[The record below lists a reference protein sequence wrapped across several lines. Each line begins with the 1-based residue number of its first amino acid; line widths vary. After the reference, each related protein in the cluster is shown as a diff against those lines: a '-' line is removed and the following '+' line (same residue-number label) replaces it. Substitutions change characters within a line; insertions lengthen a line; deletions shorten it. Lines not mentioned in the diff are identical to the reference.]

1 MEFQKFI
8 VGSLYGW
15 RRGQYRMFTKAY
27 ISMARKQGKS
37 LIVSGMSVNELL
49 FGQYPKFNR
58 QIYVASST
66 YKQAQT
72 IFKMASQ
79 QVNLMRSKSKLIR
92 EKTDVRKTDIEDVLS
107 SSVFA
112 PLSNNPDAV
121 DGKDPTVA
129 ILDELASMPDDEMYS
144 RFKTGMTLQK
154 NPLTLLVST
163 AGDNL
168 NSQMYQ
174 EYKYIRRILEGKVKA
189 DNYFVYCAEMD
200 SQDEVQDE
208 AKWIKAMP
216 LLESKEHR
224 KTILQNIKSDIQDEL
239 EKGTSYYKILIKNFN
254 LWQAQREDSL
264 LDITDWEQAVTN
276 TPDIKGKE
284 IEYGKDLVGL
294 TRKIDMSEIK
304 TALIAVGPENDK
316 GKRLELVVTDDE
328 AQSQFN
334 LPTRYIWGIYEPQSD
349 DQNMNETRLRSLAKT
364 ELNKRKSAVMSY
376 EITSTD
382 LEVTYPHEIISI
394 GDTVRVKHRDFNP
407 PLYVEAE
414 VIAEEYNI
422 ISENSTYTFGQ
433 PKEFKESELREE
445 FNKRLNIIHQKLND
459 NISNINTIVKDV
471 VDGELEYF
479 ERKIH
484 KSDTPPENPVN
495 DMLWYDT
502 SNPDVAVLRRYWNG
516 RWIEATPNDVEK
528 LGGITREKALFSE
541 LNNIFINLSIQH
553 ASLLSEATELLN
565 SEYLVDNDLKADL
578 QASLDAVI
586 DVYNQIK
593 NNLESMT
600 PETATIGRLVDT
612 QALFLEYRKKLQDV
626 YTDVEDVKIAIS
638 DRFKL
643 LQSQYTDEKY
653 KEALEIIAT
662 KFGLTVNE
670 DLQLVGEPNVV
681 KSAIEAAREST
692 KEQLRDYVKT
702 SDYKTD
708 KDGIV
713 ERLDTAEAERT
724 TLKGEIKDKVTL
736 NEYRN
741 GLEEQKQYTD
751 DQLSDLSNNPEIKA
765 SIEQAN
771 QEAQEA
777 LKSYIDAQ
785 DNLKEKESQAY
796 ADGKISEEEQ
806 RAIQD
811 AQAKLEEAK
820 QNAELKARNA
830 EKKANAY
837 TDNKVKE
844 STDAQRRTLTRYGS
858 QIIQNGKEIKLRTT
872 KEEFNATNRT
882 LSNILNE
889 IVQNVTDGTT
899 IRYDDNGVAQALNVG
914 PRGIRLNADKIDI
927 NGNREINLLIQNM
940 RDKVDK
946 TDIVNSL
953 NLSREGL
960 DINVNRIGIKG
971 GNNNRYVQIQ
981 NDSIEL
987 GGIVQRTW
995 KGKRSTDDI
1004 FTRLKDGHLRF
1015 RNNTAGGSLYMS
1027 HFGISTYI
1035 DGEGED
1041 GGSSGTI
1048 QWWDKTYSDS
1058 GMNGITIN
1066 SYGGVVALTSDN
1078 NRVVLESYAS
1088 SNIKSKQAPVY
1099 LYPNTDKVPG
1109 LNRFAFTLSNAD
1121 NAYSSDGYIMFGS
1134 DENYDYGA
1142 GIRFSKERNKGLVQ
1156 IVNGRYATGGDTTI
1170 EAGYGKFNM
1179 LKRRDGNRYIHIQS
1193 TDLLSV
1199 GSDDAGD
1206 RIASNSIYRRT
1217 YSAAANLHITSAGTI
1232 GRSTSARKYKLSIEN
1247 QYNDRDEQLEH
1258 SKAILNLPIRTWF
1271 DKAESE
1277 ILARE
1282 LREDRKLSEDTY
1294 KLDRYVGLIAEEV
1307 ENLGLKE
1314 FVTYDDKGEIEGI
1327 AYDRLWIHLIPVIK
1341 EQQLRIKK
1349 LEESKNAG

>member
-1 MEFQKFI
+1 MIHVLDFNDKIIDFLSTDDP
-8 VGSLYGW
+8 SLV
-15 RRGQYRMFTKAY
+15 RAIHKRN
-27 ISMARKQGKS
+27 
-37 LIVSGMSVNELL
+37 VNDNSEMLELL
-49 FGQYPKFNR
+49 ISSERAEKFRERHRVIIRDSNKQWR
-58 QIYVASST
+58 EFIINWVQDTMDGYTEIECIASYLADIT
-66 YKQAQT
+66 TAKPYAPGK
-72 IFKMASQ
+72 F
-79 QVNLMRSKSKLIR
+79 
-92 EKTDVRKTDIEDVLS
+92 EKKTTSEALKDVLS
-107 SSVFA
+107 DTGWEVSEQTEY
-112 PLSNNPDAV
+112 
-121 DGKDPTVA
+121 DGLRTT
-129 ILDELASMPDDEMYS
+129 S
-144 RFKTGMTLQK
+144 
-154 NPLTLLVST
+154 
-163 AGDNL
+163 
-168 NSQMYQ
+168 
-174 EYKYIRRILEGKVKA
+174 
-189 DNYFVYCAEMD
+189 
-200 SQDEVQDE
+200 
-208 AKWIKAMP
+208 W
-216 LLESKEHR
+216 
-224 KTILQNIKSDIQDEL
+224 
-239 EKGTSYYKILIKNFN
+239 TSYQTRYEVLKQLCTTYKMVLDFYIELSSNTVKGRYVVLKKKN
-254 LWQAQREDSL
+254 SL
-264 LDITDWEQAVTN
+264 F
-276 TPDIKGKE
+276 KGKE

-334 LPTRYIWGIYEPQSD
+334 LPMRYIWGIYEPQSD
-349 DQNMNETRLRSLAKT
+349 DQNMNETRLSSLAKT

-445 FNKRLNIIHQKLND
+445 FNKRLNLIHQKLND

-541 LNNIFINLSIQH
+541 LKNIFINLSIQH

-785 DNLKEKESQAY
+785 DDLKEKESQAY

-844 STDAQRRTLTRYGS
+844 STDAQRKTLTRYGS

-872 KEEFNATNRT
+872 KEEFNASKRT
-882 LSNILNE
+882 LSRLLADITVNAMKGIYL
-889 IVQNVTDGTT
+889 
-899 IRYDDNGVAQALNVG
+899 RYDENGA
-914 PRGIRLNADKIDI
+914 ITSHTIDKDGVKIS
-927 NGNREINLLIQNM
+927 G
-940 RDKVDK
+940 DKVDITANREFNVVANNINNK
-946 TDIVNSL
+946 VGKNDIVNSL
-953 NLSREGL
+953 NLSNEGL

-971 GNNNRYVQIQ
+971 GNANRYVQVQ
-981 NDSIEL
+981 NDFIEL

-1066 SYGGVVALTSDN
+1066 SYGGVVALTSDY
-1078 NRVVLESYAS
+1078 NRIIIDSYAS
-1088 SNIKSKQAPVY
+1088 ANIESREAPIY
-1099 LYPNTDKVPG
+1099 LSPNTKNKPG

-1121 NAYSSDGYIMFGS
+1121 SAYETDGYIMFGS
-1134 DENYDYGA
+1134 DENYKYGA
-1142 GIRFSKERNKGLVQ
+1142 GLRFSKRSNKGLVQ
-1156 IVNGRYATGGDTTI
+1156 VVNGDYATGGDTTI
-1170 EAGYGKFNM
+1170 ESGMGKFN
-1179 LKRRDGNRYIHIQS
+1179 LVKRRDGNSYVSIQS
-1193 TDLLSV
+1193 YDLLAV
-1199 GSDDAGD
+1199 GSDNAGD
-1206 RIASNSIYRRT
+1206 RVASNSIYKRT
-1217 YSAAANLHITSAGTI
+1217 YSAPANLHITSAGTI
-1232 GRSTSARKYKLSIEN
+1232 GRATSAKKYKISIEN
-1247 QYNDRDEQLEH
+1247 QYINEDDQFSH
-1258 SKAILNLPIRTWF
+1258 SKEILKLPIRTWF
-1271 DKAESE
+1271 DKYESE
-1277 ILARE
+1277 IMAKE
-1282 LREDRKLSEDTY
+1282 LESGKKLSDDTF
-1294 KLDRYVGLIAEEV
+1294 KLSRHTGLIAEEV
-1307 ENLGLKE
+1307 EELGFNE
-1314 FVTYDDKGEIEGI
+1314 FVIYDDNGEIEGI
-1327 AYDRLWIHLIPVIK
+1327 AYDRLWVHLIPIIK
-1341 EQQLRIKK
+1341 NQQSKIEK
-1349 LEESKNAG
+1349 LEELINE